1 VAWVLQLQPTTRG
14 VSPYFFPTYNQSP
27 ALNAV
32 PFGTDNVFLLAW
44 PYVSYS
50 LRRAHVARH
59 ARIIVAGYPL
69 HVIVRGI
76 DRGAIFFSES
86 DRPFFLRSLAEVAVA
101 EAVSV
106 HAYVL
111 MTNHV
116 HLLVTPAT
124 ERGAGRLMK
133 GLGFRYVQYINRT
146 YGRTGT
152 LFEGRFRSSLIEGE
166 RYLLACQR
174 YIELNPVR
182 AGLVPDPGAY
192 PWSSYRANALGAP
205 DPLLTPH
212 PLYVVLAETDEARR
226 AAYRNLFAEAIT
238 QDVLT
243 EIRTATN
250 GGFAL
255 GGERFQREVAVMIG
269 RRTWRGRPGRP
280 KGLAPEAGQIE
291 LPV

>member
-1 VAWVLQLQPTTRG
+1 M
-14 VSPYFFPTYNQSP
+14 
-27 ALNAV
+27 
-32 PFGTDNVFLLAW
+32 
-44 PYVSYS
+44 
-50 LRRAHVARH
+50 ARH
-59 ARIIVAGYPL
+59 ARIVIAGYPL

-76 DRGAIFFSES
+76 DRGAIFFCEQ
-86 DRPFFLRSLAEVAVA
+86 DQHTFLELLGVVAAAEK
-101 EAVSV
+101 VSV

-116 HLLVTPAT
+116 HLLVTPLT
-124 ERGAGRLMK
+124 EQGAGRLMK
-133 GLGFRYVQYINRT
+133 GLGFRYVQSVNRA

-152 LFEGRFRSSLIEGE
+152 LFEGRFRSCLIDSE

-182 AGLVPDPGAY
+182 AGLVGDPGAY
-192 PWSSYRANALGAP
+192 RWSSYRAHALGAP
-205 DPLLTPH
+205 DRVLTPH
-212 PLYVVLAETDEARR
+212 ALYLGLARSDEARR
-226 AAYRNLFAEAIT
+226 AAYRELFAEAIAGDT
-238 QDVLT
+238 LT

-255 GGERFQREVAVMIG
+255 GGERFQREIAAMLG

-280 KGLAPEAGQIE
+280 NVAALDGAQTE

>member
-1 VAWVLQLQPTTRG
+1 
-14 VSPYFFPTYNQSP
+14 
-27 ALNAV
+27 
-32 PFGTDNVFLLAW
+32 
-44 PYVSYS
+44 
-50 LRRAHVARH
+50 VARH
-59 ARIIVAGYPL
+59 VRIVVAGYPL

-76 DRGAIFFSES
+76 DRAAIFFSES
-86 DRPFFLRSLAEVAVA
+86 DRQSFLGALGEVAAA

-133 GLGFRYVQYINRT
+133 GLGFRYVQSVNRT

-152 LFEGRFRSSLIEGE
+152 LFEGRFRSSLIEGD

-182 AGLVPDPGAY
+182 AGLVEEPGAY
-192 PWSSYRANALGAP
+192 PWSSYRANALGVP

-212 PLYVVLAETDEARR
+212 PLYDGLAETDEARR
-226 AAYRNLFAEAIT
+226 AAYLDLFAEAIA

-255 GGERFQREVAVMIG
+255 GGKRFQREIAVMLG

-280 KGLAPEAGQIE
+280 KRPAPEAGQIE

>member
-1 VAWVLQLQPTTRG
+1 MRKKRG
-14 VSPYFFPTYNQSP
+14 KR
-27 ALNAV
+27 
-32 PFGTDNVFLLAW
+32 DRKHFLLDW
-44 PYVSYS
+44 HCFSYS
-50 LRRAHVARH
+50 RRRAPVARH

-86 DRPFFLRSLAEVAVA
+86 DRQSFLGSLGEVAVA

-133 GLGFRYVQYINRT
+133 GLGFRYVQYVNRT

-152 LFEGRFRSSLIEGE
+152 LFEGRYRSSLIEGD
-166 RYLLACQR
+166 RYLFSCQR

-182 AGLVPDPGAY
+182 AGLVEEPGA
-192 PWSSYRANALGAP
+192 
-205 DPLLTPH
+205 
-212 PLYVVLAETDEARR
+212 
-226 AAYRNLFAEAIT
+226 
-238 QDVLT
+238 
-243 EIRTATN
+243 
-250 GGFAL
+250 
-255 GGERFQREVAVMIG
+255 
-269 RRTWRGRPGRP
+269 
-280 KGLAPEAGQIE
+280 
-291 LPV
+291 

>member
-1 VAWVLQLQPTTRG
+1 M
-14 VSPYFFPTYNQSP
+14 
-27 ALNAV
+27 
-32 PFGTDNVFLLAW
+32 
-44 PYVSYS
+44 
-50 LRRAHVARH
+50 ARH
-59 ARIIVAGYPL
+59 ARIVVAGYPL

-76 DRGAIFFSES
+76 DRAAIFFSES
-86 DRPFFLRSLAEVAVA
+86 DRQSFLGSLGEVAAA

-133 GLGFRYVQYINRT
+133 GLGFRYVQYVNRT

-152 LFEGRFRSSLIEGE
+152 LFEGRFRSSLIEGD

-182 AGLVPDPGAY
+182 AGLVADPGAY

-212 PLYVVLAETDEARR
+212 PLYVGLAETEEARR
-226 AAYRNLFAEAIT
+226 AAYRDLFAGAIT
-238 QDVLT
+238 EDMLT
-243 EIRTATN
+243 EIRTATH

-255 GGERFQREVAVMIG
+255 GGERFQREIAVMLG

-280 KGLAPEAGQIE
+280 KKPGPEAGQIE